1 MITKQTIKYI
11 HSLGIKKYR
20 DAERCFVAEG
30 PKVVSDL
37 LPLLPCRRLLATP
50 DFLRTVDDGLLRRV
64 SQVDTVTP
72 QELERASL
80 QCSPRD
86 ALAVFEQPKADL
98 AELDPNAL
106 LRQQLCLFLD
116 AVQDP
121 GNLGT
126 IVRLADWFGIEHV
139 FAAQGT
145 ADVFSPKVVQATMGA
160 IGRVTVH
167 YVDAAAF
174 FDSLSADVSV
184 YGTFLDGSNIY
195 EERAGSVGLIVMG
208 NEGKGISPLVAARV
222 THRLFIPPYPAGRAT
237 SESLNVAIATAIVCS
252 EFRRTSRHS

>member
-20 DAERCFVAEG
+20 DAEKCFVAEG
-30 PKVVSDL
+30 PKVVSEL
-37 LPLLPCRRLLATP
+37 LPLMSCRQLLATS
-50 DFLRTVDDGLLRRV
+50 DFLRTLDRQQLGRV
-64 SQVDTVTP
+64 EKVETVTP
-72 QELERASL
+72 QELERLSL
-80 QCSPRD
+80 LCTPRD
-86 ALAVFEQPKADL
+86 VLAVFEQPAAGEAAPDL
-98 AELDPNAL
+98 ALFPA
-106 LRQQLCLFLD
+106 RQLCLFLD

-139 FAAQGT
+139 FASQGT

-160 IGRVTVH
+160 IGRVSVH

-174 FDSLSADVSV
+174 LKSLPADVPV
-184 YGTFLDGSNIY
+184 YGTFLGGTNIY
-195 EERAGSVGLIVMG
+195 EESLGSVGLIVMG
-208 NEGKGISPLVAARV
+208 NEGNGISPLVADHV
-222 THRLFIPPYPAGRAT
+222 THRLFIPPYPVGRAT

-252 EFRRTSRHS
+252 EFRRKCER